1 MWKKLLNL
9 KFWIPILLILI
20 GAGITFQMV
29 KNKPSARKK
38 PNFQRGKLVEVLEAS
53 LSNPKIEIRT
63 HGRILPAQKIV
74 LSARISGEVI
84 WISPKLSEGRFFKK
98 GDPLLNIGIRQSQS
112 RLKAPFNGVVQK
124 KNIDLGQYVNSG
136 TQLATL
142 IGSDFAEVV
151 IDLPIGRMDWLP
163 NIKVS
168 SSKKLLGEE
177 NRYQIPAT
185 VSLAGINSFTTWP
198 VMIKRHLLQLTP
210 RGMMVQLIAE
220 AKDPFILNQKQFPKD
235 KKSSKK
241 ESFSIKNKGVLSSE
255 FQEIQA
261 EATIPLF
268 VGAFVDVKISGRQL
282 EDVVKIPAKALRD
295 RDTVWVVVNKELQ
308 VRNVKI
314 AHIDLD
320 NVYISGGVRIGE
332 SIIISPIKG
341 ASNGLK
347 VRIAGGE
354 KIGGGN
360 MPNENTKKLIR
371 PEGKR
376 NKRGKKSGDKNTQS

>member
-1 MWKKLLNL
+1 MWKKLFNL
-9 KFWIPILLILI
+9 KFWIPILLIGL

-63 HGRILPAQKIV
+63 HGRILPAQKVI
-74 LSARISGEVI
+74 LSARIAGEVI

-98 GDPLLNIGIRQSQS
+98 GDPLINIGIRQSQS
-112 RLKAPFNGVVQK
+112 RLRAPFNGVVQTK
-124 KNIDLGQYVNSG
+124 HIDLGQYVNTG

-142 IGSDFAEVV
+142 IGSDYAEVV
-151 IDLPIGRMDWLP
+151 IDLPMGRMDWLP
-163 NIKVS
+163 NIKES
-168 SSKKLLGEE
+168 PSEKILGEE

-185 VSLAGINSFTTWP
+185 VSLAGINTFTTWS
-198 VMIKRHLLQLTP
+198 VMIKRHLLELTP

-220 AKDPFILNQKQFPKD
+220 AKDPFLLHKKQLPKAKKILKR
-235 KKSSKK
+235 
-241 ESFSIKNKGVLSSE
+241 ESIRIKNKGAPSSE

-261 EATIPLF
+261 VPTIPLF

-282 EDVVKIPAKALRD
+282 EDVVQIPAKALRD
-295 RDTVWVVVNKELQ
+295 RDTVWVAVNKELQ

-320 NVYISGGVRIGE
+320 NVYLSGGVRVGE
-332 SIIISPIKG
+332 KIIISPIKG

-347 VRIAGGE
+347 IRITGGE
-354 KIGGGN
+354 DIGVGN
-360 MPNENTKKLIR
+360 MPKEKTNKWVR

-376 NKRGKKSGDKNTQS
+376 KKRGDKSGDKKTQS

>member
-9 KFWIPILLILI
+9 KFWIPILLIVI

-38 PNFQRGKLVEVLEAS
+38 PNFKRGKLVEVLEAT
-53 LSNPKIEIRT
+53 LSTRKIEIRT
-63 HGRILPAQKIV
+63 HGRILPAQKVI
-74 LSARISGEVI
+74 LSARIAGEVI
-84 WISPKLSEGRFFKK
+84 WISPKLSEGRFFNK
-98 GDPLLNIGIRQSQS
+98 GDHLLNIGIRQSQS
-112 RLKAPFNGVVQK
+112 RLKAPFNGVVQT
-124 KNIDLGQYVNSG
+124 KNIDLGQYVNAG
-136 TQLATL
+136 TQLASL

-151 IDLPIGRMDWLP
+151 IDLPLGRMSWLP
-163 NIKVS
+163 NIKES
-168 SSKKLLGEE
+168 SSKKSLGEE

-198 VMIKRHLLQLTP
+198 VMIERHLLQLTP

-220 AKDPFILNQKQFPKD
+220 VKDPFLLYQKQSSKA

-241 ESFSIKNKGVLSSE
+241 ESIRIRNKGVSSSE
-255 FQEIQA
+255 FHEIQA
-261 EATIPLF
+261 ESTVPLF

-282 EDVVKIPAKALRD
+282 EDVVQIPAKALRD
-295 RDTVWVVVNKELQ
+295 RDTVWVAVNKELQ

-320 NVYISGGVRIGE
+320 NVYLSGGVRIGE
-332 SIIISPIKG
+332 KIIISPIKG

-354 KIGGGN
+354 EIGVGK
-360 MPNENTKKLIR
+360 MPEEKKM
-371 PEGKR
+371 G
-376 NKRGKKSGDKNTQS
+376 SA